1 MRSEVN
7 LDPKELVKE
16 RIEQAKAAY
25 TTRRADFGNVEQ
37 LLNNGARPKIGDL
50 ILARVEKIGQHQR
63 IELANGR
70 RARMFVGD
78 EIVVAYGNRYAP
90 DQFEAMIPDRLT
102 TCHLVAAGGIA
113 SQFLTKHSAM
123 KDPTVIAPIGLLGNA
138 QGRPINLADFAMKTI
153 NCKQSRPLTLAVVGT
168 TMNAGKTTTAASL
181 IKGLRKAGIRTGAAK
196 ISGTGSGGDIW
207 FMKDS
212 GAEPVLDFVD
222 AGFPSTYNI
231 DFNDV
236 ERIVTTLVSN
246 LYAAG
251 VEAIVL
257 EVADGLYQKETA
269 KLMSSNVFRRNVDG
283 IIFAASDAM
292 GAKAGIEWLHQF
304 DVPILAISG
313 ALTRSPLAIREAR
326 EAVDMEVLTK
336 EALSSATVADLIK
349 NWFPDWK
356 NPSIH

>member
-1 MRSEVN
+1 MT
-7 LDPKELVKE
+7 L
-16 RIEQAKAAY
+16 
-25 TTRRADFGNVEQ
+25 
-37 LLNNGARPKIGDL
+37 
-50 ILARVEKIGQHQR
+50 
-63 IELANGR
+63 
-70 RARMFVGD
+70 
-78 EIVVAYGNRYAP
+78 
-90 DQFEAMIPDRLT
+90 
-102 TCHLVAAGGIA
+102 
-113 SQFLTKHSAM
+113 
-123 KDPTVIAPIGLLGNA
+123 
-138 QGRPINLADFAMKTI
+138 
-153 NCKQSRPLTLAVVGT
+153 LTLAVVGT

-196 ISGTGSGGDIW
+196 ISGTGSEGDIW

-231 DFNDV
+231 DFSDV

-257 EVADGLYQKETA
+257 EVADGLYQRETA
-269 KLMSSNVFRRNVDG
+269 KLMSSNVFRKNVDG

-313 ALTRSPLAIREAR
+313 VLTRSPLAIREAR

-336 EALSSATVADLIK
+336 EALSSAAVADRIK
-349 NWFPDWK
+349 NWFPDRK